1 MEVGTLHSVAE
12 ERTEEL
18 CMICDHT
25 QPKGI
30 HICTKFICEECER
43 KLVTTDTNDI
53 HYRYYLKKLKQ
64 LKLDTLS

>member
-1 MEVGTLHSVAE
+1 
-12 ERTEEL
+12 
-18 CMICDHT
+18 MICDHT